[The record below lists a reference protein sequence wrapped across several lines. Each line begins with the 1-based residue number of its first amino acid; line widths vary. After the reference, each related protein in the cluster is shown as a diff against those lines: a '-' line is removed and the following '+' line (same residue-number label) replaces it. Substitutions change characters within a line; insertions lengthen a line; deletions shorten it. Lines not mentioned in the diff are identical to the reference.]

1 MAEQRCAGSL
11 GWRVTPVTVS
21 VPSCH
26 CGSRPR
32 GGRARMAFNLKRL
45 DRSRSQM
52 KRGIGMGNQD
62 SLRPMFPLA
71 SSQPMDPR
79 RK

>member
-1 MAEQRCAGSL
+1 
-11 GWRVTPVTVS
+11 
-21 VPSCH
+21 
-26 CGSRPR
+26 
-32 GGRARMAFNLKRL
+32 MAFNLKRL
-45 DRSRSQM
+45 DRGRSQM

-62 SLRPMFPLA
+62 GLRPMFPLT